1 VKQRTAAVIAALIL
15 VGSLVALLIV
25 REGGCDRTPDDEEPE
40 PACSPTDKTCKAAE
54 GPAPDGG

>member
-1 VKQRTAAVIAALIL
+1 VIAALIL